1 MFCGALGE
9 ISRVGAGAG
18 GRQTAISFD
27 PNRHWDGPG
36 LPLADETN
44 FPARVRG
51 GGRLGRRDIPLAGDR
66 AAGDF
71 VRLPWRLG
79 VALAVPPA
87 TAVAHA
93 HLTTPALALLGWTG
107 AAFCDSGVSAAA
119 CGLAVAR
126 LGVIAVVAGKI
137 ASLQAW

>member
-27 PNRHWDGPG
+27 PNRHWDGPC

-71 VRLPWRLG
+71 VRLPWRL
-79 VALAVPPA
+79 AVPPA

-93 HLTTPALALLGWTG
+93 HLTTPALAVLRWTG